1 MKEEF
6 RKQAATLCVHKIMK
20 RHLYERH
27 TVFQWEA
34 VYEWSALATPEAS
47 TTSQESGWVL
57 LQPVDSDC
65 GPISISQSFMKMTS
79 REDKTAWM
87 QLTRR
92 PDVAA
97 QAMGPS
103 YLQIML
109 DRLQFVE
116 NRLVDEAMQN
126 RLQ

>member
-6 RKQAATLCVHKIMK
+6 RKEAATLRVHKIMK
-20 RHLYERH
+20 RFLHEHH

-34 VYEWSALATPEAS
+34 VYEWSTVANPDTS

-57 LQPVDSDC
+57 LQPVNSDC
-65 GPISISQSFMKMTS
+65 GPISASQSFMKMS
-79 REDKTAWM
+79 SCNDKTAWM
-87 QLTRR
+87 QLTRK

-97 QAMGPS
+97 QAIGPS
-103 YLQIML
+103 YQQIML

-116 NRLVDEAMQN
+116 NRLVDEAMHGP
-126 RLQ
+126 L